1 MLLCPEPL
9 VTHEQFKRPK
19 NLHSLST
26 FHDHLLF
33 VYNCSFVGEVW
44 PDRRQIIMWW
54 KDKAWEV
61 KSESLTASTTAFV
74 LTSQAFGCE
83 KLKFYF
89 SDIPVFE

>member
-1 MLLCPEPL
+1 MSLFSEPF

-19 NLHSLST
+19 NLRSLST
-26 FHDHLLF
+26 SHNHLLF
-33 VYNCSFVGEVW
+33 VYDSSFVGEVW
-44 PDRRQIIMWW
+44 PDRLQIIMWW
-54 KDKAWEV
+54 KDKAWEG

-74 LTSQAFGCE
+74 PTSQAFGCE